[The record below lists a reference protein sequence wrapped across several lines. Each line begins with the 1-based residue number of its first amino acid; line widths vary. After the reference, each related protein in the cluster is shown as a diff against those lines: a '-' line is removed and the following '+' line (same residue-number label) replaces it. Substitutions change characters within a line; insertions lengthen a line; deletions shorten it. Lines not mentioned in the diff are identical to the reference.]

1 MAKARTL
8 VGLDVHATKIVAAVI
23 DAETGELGK
32 FRMSGETAA
41 ASGFC
46 AALPGRSGSRMRPAR
61 PGTGSRASSPSAGR
75 SVSWRHRRR
84 SRAHQAIG

>member
-23 DAETGELGK
+23 DAETGELGQ
-32 FRMSGETAA
+32 FRMSGEAPRPRGSA
-41 ASGFC
+41 PRCPA
-46 AALPGRSGSRMRPAR
+46 RSVSRMRPAR
-61 PGTGSRASSPSAGR
+61 LGTGSRASFPSAGR